1 MTLSYSKKLLR
12 WGLINYTDL
21 SCGLSPRVLD
31 ELKQFNKT
39 RKSGT
44 AQQTIVIIK
53 ADIDN
58 AISSLATKRGDIW
71 ALVSL
76 GITPGALLHASR
88 HPQLSSLQRRI
99 ISGCILDPC
108 SGCSGK
114 FAPSYCE
121 NNFILKRMQAH
132 LNGNALQNDSHS
144 SICK

>member
-1 MTLSYSKKLLR
+1 MTQSYSKKLLR
-12 WGLINYTDL
+12 FILINYMDL
-21 SCGLSPRVLD
+21 SSGLSPRVFD
-31 ELKQFNKT
+31 EMKQFT
-39 RKSGT
+39 KSRGSGNP
-44 AQQTIVIIK
+44 QQTLTIWK
-53 ADIDN
+53 SDIDS

-76 GITPGALLHASR
+76 GITPGALLHVSR

-114 FAPSYCE
+114 FAPSCE

-132 LNGNALQNDSHS
+132 LNGNTLQNDSHS